1 MKKIVEI
8 LDDINESI
16 QYLSLDDKT
25 IIKDDNE
32 GKDKDQPNTNNQQEI
47 VSNFFVPLKEIRY
60 ISSHSFKLIIG
71 NPFEGTKNIS

>member
-1 MKKIVEI
+1 M
-8 LDDINESI
+8 
-16 QYLSLDDKT
+16 
-25 IIKDDNE
+25 
-32 GKDKDQPNTNNQQEI
+32 DKDQPNTNNQQEIVSNFFVPLKEIRYQQEI